1 MTTPSVATPLSRFML
16 LFSVL
21 YLSFGAASPFL
32 PAYLESRGLA
42 AEELGI
48 VFASATAIRLIA
60 APIVGRIADL
70 FGALRLALA
79 IATGAAAAAAL
90 LYLSATSFYIILVV
104 SLIQAAALAPSNNL
118 ADALALLASKD
129 KSGAGFEYGWVRG
142 AGSAAFIV
150 GSIIAGV
157 AISVYGLAV
166 ILWLQAACLMAV
178 PWATR
183 LVPPATAPSRE
194 AAKNHVRRRIL
205 GLAKS
210 PSFRRVVLAAALI
223 LGSHAMHDTFAMIR
237 WRAAGISPWQT
248 SLLWSVAVAAE
259 VIVFFAIGPRLVG
272 YLTAPGSIAL
282 AAVCG
287 AIRWCVAAIT
297 PDIVAVALTQPLHG
311 FTFALLHLACMQV
324 IVRTVPRQLAATAQA
339 IYGTVGIGLAT
350 AGFILLS
357 GWLYAHLG
365 PPAFLCM
372 SLLCLSALPLAIGL
386 RRVLPAAA

>member
-32 PAYLESRGLA
+32 PAFLKSRGTRGRGA
-42 AEELGI
+42 WDRIRFGNGDPVDCCPDRGTDCRSFWRASLGTCHRNGRRRRGGTPLF
-48 VFASATAIRLIA
+48 VGDQLLHHSGGLSHASCSAR
-60 APIVGRIADL
+60 APG
-70 FGALRLALA
+70 
-79 IATGAAAAAAL
+79 
-90 LYLSATSFYIILVV
+90 S
-104 SLIQAAALAPSNNL
+104 NL

-178 PWATR
+178 PWAAR
-183 LVPPATAPSRE
+183 LLPPAMAPSRD
-194 AAKNHVRRRIL
+194 AAKHHVRGRIL
-205 GLAKS
+205 SLAKS

-324 IVRTVPRQLAATAQA
+324 IVRTVPRQLAADCPSHLRHCRHRHGDCGFDPA
-339 IYGTVGIGLAT
+339 VG
-350 AGFILLS
+350 AG
-357 GWLYAHLG
+357 
-365 PPAFLCM
+365 CM
-372 SLLCLSALPLAIGL
+372 PTSARQPSSA
-386 RRVLPAAA
+386 